1 MSKRRKKDSFFHLT
15 DEERENISY
24 VDGDMYQAAKG
35 KKPKGKQKRKAR
47 GHKKAFYDQTRKSG
61 LNDKL
66 DGRDELGV
74 TNSTDAN

>member
-1 MSKRRKKDSFFHLT
+1 MSKRRKKDNFFHLT

-47 GHKKAFYDQTRKSG
+47 GHKKAFYD
-61 LNDKL
+61 
-66 DGRDELGV
+66 
-74 TNSTDAN
+74 